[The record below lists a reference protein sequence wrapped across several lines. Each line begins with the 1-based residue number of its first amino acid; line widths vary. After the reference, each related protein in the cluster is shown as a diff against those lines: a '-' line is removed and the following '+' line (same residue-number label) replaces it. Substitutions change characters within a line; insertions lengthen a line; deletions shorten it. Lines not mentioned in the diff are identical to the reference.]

1 MLNHVN
7 LYPEGSRE
15 GILPVVLSKA
25 LGESK
30 NPIEKILLEY
40 MPKDRKGLYTF
51 SGRAFKE
58 SWEKLSS
65 ITGKSFEDIS
75 QECFTQ
81 YGPSAPR
88 RKMTLGT
95 FIGKFAHGS
104 YVIMLESGFTLM
116 VKEGVIYAN
125 QEIASRP
132 KSRIFKAYRVTS

>member
-15 GILPVVLSKA
+15 GILPAVLSKA
-25 LGESK
+25 LGEPK
-30 NPIEKILLEY
+30 EPIEKILLEH

-51 SGRAFKE
+51 SGKAFKG
-58 SWEKLSS
+58 SWKELSS

-75 QECFTQ
+75 SLCFTQ

-95 FIGKFAHGS
+95 FISKFAHGN
-104 YVIMLESGFTLM
+104 YIIMLENGFTLM
-116 VKEGVIYAN
+116 VKEGVIHAN
-125 QEIASRP
+125 QEIASKP
-132 KSRIFKAYRVTS
+132 KSRIFRAYKIIS